1 MIYLISWFDPW
12 LWHQNASAIRPHGMK
27 VMGLFYYSDSG
38 ESTPPINPNLT
49 TVTEMRTTS
58 KKLLLL
64 AISILLLGSGCAVN
78 KATAILD
85 PATDLSKIKKIYVV
99 KFAPD
104 GREINKIIAKKL
116 ESMGFSVETG
126 SEKPTNVDAV
136 VTYKDKWMWDLSMYM
151 LELTITIREPGT
163 DYPMASGHSLHTSLT
178 RKSPEEMVDEVINNI
193 FKQGK
198 QNHEK

>member
-1 MIYLISWFDPW
+1 
-12 LWHQNASAIRPHGMK
+12 MK